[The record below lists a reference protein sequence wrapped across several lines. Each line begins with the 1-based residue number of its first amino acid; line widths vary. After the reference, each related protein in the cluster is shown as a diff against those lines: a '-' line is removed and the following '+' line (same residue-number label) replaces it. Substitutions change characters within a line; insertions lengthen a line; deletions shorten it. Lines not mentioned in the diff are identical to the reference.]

1 MAIATSR
8 SCQQQGHKQKARDRT
23 DAFRSE
29 GSRVLIMIL
38 STCCYVKKN
47 AGLSFDE
54 LHSVVGVAKVG
65 TSALPAL
72 ADLLDADLFF
82 RVVPEAVISL
92 HRVCWSEGAASA
104 EPSLSA

>member
-1 MAIATSR
+1 M
-8 SCQQQGHKQKARDRT
+8 
-23 DAFRSE
+23 
-29 GSRVLIMIL
+29 
-38 STCCYVKKN
+38 
-47 AGLSFDE
+47 
-54 LHSVVGVAKVG
+54 VGVAKVG